1 MKKSKKITGVLL
13 ACCALLMV
21 AIAGLGVTM
30 AKYIKTE
37 THKPDSAKVAAFGV
51 TMEWNGDFAK
61 SYATDDAGETT
72 ITNSVVS
79 SNKVVA
85 PGTTGTIT
93 LELGG
98 TSEVAFTLDVSIVEE
113 YSQGNW
119 KNKAENGTE
128 YHPITYTVTSTAKV
142 GETAISVEND
152 NKTIKPVNVAPGV
165 ALSGTITITWSW
177 PFTGDD
183 AADTYMSSVADATY
197 TISATSTATQID

>member
-1 MKKSKKITGVLL
+1 
-13 ACCALLMV
+13 MV

-51 TMEWNGDFAK
+51 TMTWAGDFAS
-61 SYATDDAGETT
+61 SYATNDADVKDT
-72 ITNSVVS
+72 IENSVVS

-128 YHPITYTVTSTAKV
+128 YHPITYTVTSTASA
-142 GETAISVEND
+142 GGTAISVEDD
-152 NKTIKPVNVAPGV
+152 NKTIKPVNIAPGV
-165 ALSGTITITWSW
+165 ELEGTITITWSW
-177 PFTGDD
+177 PFVAD
-183 AADTYMSSVADATY
+183 AGATDEEKDSKDKADTYMSSVADATY